1 MTLPIFGMKIFLAL
15 MGTLG
20 LALVI
25 AACGGSDPTPTAP
38 LTATTL
44 TSSPTPALTEEGAG
58 RTAIPASVQSSAF
71 GTSDMPEIIKA
82 LTPSVVHIQTE
93 GVRLDQ
99 FNQPVPVGGVGT
111 GEIIDDLGHVLTNNH
126 VIDGAET
133 ILVTLSDGRAFEA
146 ELIGGDATLDLAVLR
161 IDAEGL
167 VPIPIGKSSALRVGD
182 AVVVIGHA
190 LNLPGGPTITGG
202 WVSALNRSIDVSP
215 TITMRNLIQT
225 DAAINPGNSGGVLI
239 NVAGEM
245 VGIPTAKLPSGEGI
259 GFAIA
264 IDPAMPQIEELIA
277 NGRIDRGFFGVSG
290 VNISEALARN
300 VGLPVT
306 FGVGIASVAPDSPA
320 ERAGLQVQDI
330 IVGLAGKMVSNTAE
344 LDGILIQ
351 YRSGES
357 VAIDFYR
364 GDQKRTVN
372 VTLGERPK

>member
-1 MTLPIFGMKIFLAL
+1 MTLPIFGMKIFLAIV
-15 MGTLG
+15 GAVG

-25 AACGGSDPTPTAP
+25 AACGGSDPTRTAP
-38 LTATTL
+38 LTATP
-44 TSSPTPALTEEGAG
+44 TSSLTPALTEEGAG

-111 GEIIDDLGHVLTNNH
+111 GEIIDDQGHVLTNNH

-300 VGLPVT
+300 GGLPVT

-320 ERAGLQVQDI
+320 ERAGLRVQDI

-351 YRSGES
+351 YRSSET
-357 VAIDFYR
+357 VAVDFYR

-372 VTLGERPK
+372 VTLGERPR